1 MIHSGEYFCK
11 FAVDKDIEN
20 KLTGRKTV
28 KLKRFC
34 YLKSQFNVTKCQIL
48 EIV

>member
-1 MIHSGEYFCK
+1 MIHSGEYFCN
-11 FAVDKDIEN
+11 FAVDKDMEN

-28 KLKRFC
+28 KLKRVC
-34 YLKSQFNVTKCQIL
+34 DLKSQFNVTKCQIL